1 MIRKKVLILGGAG
14 YLGQNIAKRFSSE
27 TNYLTTIGDLVEPST
42 PISDFIEVDVFNNP
56 RVESVIQ
63 EHDII
68 INCTGQITKPINKCL
83 KINTEGLA
91 NITNAAIKHGKKIF
105 QISTLAVYGS
115 CNFADENS
123 ELNPESPY
131 ASFKAFAEF
140 QIQTTSK
147 HNFCI
152 LRLPN
157 LYGGN
162 QVKGVFAYLLR
173 SFKSDKKL
181 EFNNDGN
188 LSRYFLHISD
198 CAEAIFMAV
207 DKNIT
212 GIYNVTAREKYSI
225 KEIIQKLE
233 TEKSIRFETFFEQK
247 EPIEN
252 IKKVSFDAFTR
263 VTGFEPAQTIN
274 SLIRNSFV

>member
-1 MIRKKVLILGGAG
+1 MTKKKVLILGGAG
-14 YLGQNIAKRFSSE
+14 YLGQNIAQRFSSE
-27 TNYLTTIGDLVEPST
+27 TNHLTTIGDLVEPST
-42 PISDFIEVDVFNNP
+42 PIYDFIEVDVFNNS
-56 RVESVIQ
+56 RLESVIR

-68 INCTGQITKPINKCL
+68 INCTGQVTKPINKCL
-83 KINTEGLA
+83 KINTEGLTNIA
-91 NITNAAIKHGKKIF
+91 NLAKKHNKKIF

-115 CNFADENS
+115 CDFADENTR
-123 ELNPESPY
+123 LNPESPY

-140 QIQTTSK
+140 QIQSIS
-147 HNFCI
+147 HHSFCI

-173 SFKSDKKL
+173 SFNSDKKL

-188 LSRYFLHISD
+188 LSRYFLHVSD
-198 CAEAIFMAV
+198 CAEAIFTAV
-207 DKNIT
+207 DKNIS
-212 GIYNVTAREKYSI
+212 GIYNVTALEKYSV
-225 KEIIQKLE
+225 KEIIQKVE

-252 IKKVSFDAFTR
+252 IKKVSFDTFTLI
-263 VTGFEPAQTIN
+263 TGFEPIQTIN
-274 SLIRNSFV
+274 SLIKNSFV